1 MGNTTTDRQPLEDLL
16 IVDPLHMRY
25 LPGRG
30 RRLVV
35 SFSGVGIDRSRVP
48 QPEFFRT
55 TNGGGENHVVFVA
68 DAARSWLNAPDMA
81 EQITDAVLT
90 LRDRIGADEVV
101 AIGNSMG
108 GTMALMLA
116 PRIGFDRTIAL
127 APQFSVHPEVVPDED
142 RWPHARRLITK
153 YRFRQVE
160 DLPPE
165 GSITYLLHG
174 DDDEE
179 LRHAL
184 KFQRSPLYDHY
195 IFPNYG
201 HRLARRLRRF
211 RHLDRL
217 MRWAIGGQRRRFRLY
232 CREIGVLPRHQFEAS
247 RATAPSAVNGQST
260 LAAPER
266 QD

>member
-1 MGNTTTDRQPLEDLL
+1 MSTTETNRQPLQDLL
-16 IVDPLHMRY
+16 IADPLHMRY
-25 LPGRG
+25 LPGHG

-55 TNGGGENHVVFVA
+55 ASGGGANHVVFVA
-68 DAARSWLNAPDMA
+68 DAARCWLNAPDMA
-81 EQITDAVLT
+81 EQITDTVLA
-90 LRDRIGADEVV
+90 LRDRIGAEEIV

-116 PRIGFDRTIAL
+116 PRIGFDRTVAL
-127 APQFSVHPEVVPDED
+127 APQFSVHPDVVPDEN
-142 RWPHARRLITK
+142 RWPHARRKITE

-165 GSITYLLHG
+165 GSVTYLLHG

-195 IFPNYG
+195 IFPQYG

-211 RHLDRL
+211 RHLDRM
-217 MRWAIGGQRRRFRLY
+217 MRWAIGGRRRRFRNY
-232 CREIGVLPRHQFEAS
+232 CRDIGVLTRREFEAA
-247 RATAPSAVNGQST
+247 RQGKDGAGQGDT
-260 LAAPER
+260 PLAAPPG
-266 QD
+266 